1 MSSNAGAS
9 GGDAGSGTGSGRF
22 PGVEWV
28 EAGRLFIEVDGSR
41 CDACARC
48 VKVCLA
54 GCFEISEKKAR
65 VVSLD
70 ECMEC
75 AACWFACERDAV
87 VFSWPPGGTG
97 YRSNWG

>member
-1 MSSNAGAS
+1 MPDKEGQGQPDRRPGATS
-9 GGDAGSGTGSGRF
+9 ERF

-28 EAGRLFIEVDGSR
+28 RPPGAFIEVDESK

-65 VVSLD
+65 VASLD

-75 AACWFACERDAV
+75 AACWFACERDAIT
-87 VFSWPPGGTG
+87 FSWPPGGTG
-97 YRSNWG
+97 YRSSWG